1 MYLVLDMYSETKAS
15 SDARYLIGA
24 ICRFNFSFSLCVLKF
39 ILSNTNALCMYF
51 QGELVDV
58 FNARKKADMQILT
71 LKNCQKEFNLGNG
84 IWETAILISQNVN
97 SWMKKGEQQNVEIQF
112 NEPCLPRECP
122 SD

>member
-1 MYLVLDMYSETKAS
+1 
-15 SDARYLIGA
+15 
-24 ICRFNFSFSLCVLKF
+24 
-39 ILSNTNALCMYF
+39 MYF

-58 FNARKKADMQILT
+58 LNARKKADMQILT